1 MYPGS
6 CMIIG
11 MIVDVLMNRAMTENQ
26 RKNTGNYWNDSGCAN
41 EEGNDRKSEKNHWEL
56 FER

>member
-1 MYPGS
+1 
-6 CMIIG
+6 

-41 EEGNDRKSEKNHWEL
+41 EEGNDRKSEKSHWEL
-56 FER
+56 LE